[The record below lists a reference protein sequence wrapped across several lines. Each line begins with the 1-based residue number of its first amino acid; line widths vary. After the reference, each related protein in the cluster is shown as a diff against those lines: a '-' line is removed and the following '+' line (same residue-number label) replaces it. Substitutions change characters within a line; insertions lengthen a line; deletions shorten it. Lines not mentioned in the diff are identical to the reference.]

1 MRAIKFVAVALCAL
15 LTVVGL
21 GVMAAPLTMAELG
34 RWMQSPGGLYG
45 TAALRVVMGASLV
58 GAAPA
63 SRLPGT
69 LRVIGAL
76 VVLVGLLTPFF
87 GVERARLVLDWWVAQ
102 GTTFMRVWAVF
113 PVAFG
118 LFLIYAIVGAR
129 SSGDSPPPS

>member
-1 MRAIKFVAVALCAL
+1 
-15 LTVVGL
+15 
-21 GVMAAPLTMAELG
+21 
-34 RWMQSPGGLYG
+34 
-45 TAALRVVMGASLV
+45 MGASLLGV
-58 GAAPA
+58 APA
-63 SRLPGT
+63 ARLPGT

-76 VVLVGLLTPFF
+76 VLLVGLLTPFF

-129 SSGDSPPPS
+129 SSGGSPPPS